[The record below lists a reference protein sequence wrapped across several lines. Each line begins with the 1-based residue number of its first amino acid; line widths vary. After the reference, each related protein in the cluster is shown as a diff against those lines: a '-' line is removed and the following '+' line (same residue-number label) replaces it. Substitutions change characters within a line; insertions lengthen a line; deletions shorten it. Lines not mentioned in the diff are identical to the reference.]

1 MKRKHSFLSIF
12 IAVLLVILVALV
24 GFLGFGLYQT
34 SQAINSI
41 SKDLTDNL
49 SQEVSIS
56 DASNLARFYGSLFEE
71 IQQYGNLEE
80 SEEAV
85 ASLMTDVF
93 EKTAQNSIVQS
104 VNFEDDKVVVQIQT
118 NGVPMSELDE
128 KFILS
133 SVAKAALDY
142 LSQDFLGAA
151 SSFFQGTEAMK
162 RQLFSSYA
170 PKLFEALQSELN
182 NLPTQNVGYTVT
194 MRIED
199 GKWVVETLEETDDGD
214 VISLTPSQKN
224 SSSSSSSNSSSKSSQ
239 SSSSSSSTSSSSS
252 NSSSSSDD
260 IESL

>member
-41 SKDLTDNL
+41 AKDLTSNL

-71 IQQYGNLEE
+71 IQKYGNLEE

-104 VNFEDDKVVVQIQT
+104 VNFEDDKVVVQVQT
-118 NGVPMSELDE
+118 NGVAMSQLDE

-142 LSQDFLGAA
+142 LSKDFLGAA
-151 SSFFQGTEAMK
+151 SSFLQGTEAMK

-170 PKLFEALQSELN
+170 PKLFEALQNELD
-182 NLPTQNVGYTVT
+182 NLPTQNVGYTIT
-194 MRIED
+194 MRIEN
-199 GKWVVETLEETDDGD
+199 GKWVVETLEETDDGQ
-214 VISLTPSQKN
+214 VVSLTPSQNN
-224 SSSSSSSNSSSKSSQ
+224 SSSSSSSRSSSSSQ
-239 SSSSSSSTSSSSS
+239 SSSSESSSSEDES
-252 NSSSSSDD
+252 